1 LQSAS
6 PIELDPDI
14 DMSAEDWATYVDKE
28 PFALAQQGPRPPRP
42 AEGWATGR
50 TAIFFEAIDDLF
62 ATMHALPHC
71 ETTAEAASFCLTAV
85 LRALPSRIGLVQI
98 YDPEV
103 QQFVV
108 VYAQGEGSEDLL
120 MMRTEEADPLITA
133 AMAQGAPRSF
143 HYEEDGSSE
152 QRPANRHAFFGPV
165 RSVLVTPVSD
175 KGRYLGVIELLDP
188 ADGSY
193 FDARAENTLSY
204 VAGRFGEFLV
214 RRGTAIGNIV
224 GPSAIGDR
232 SALGAAIG

>member
-1 LQSAS
+1 MESA
-6 PIELDPDI
+6 PTIELDPDI

-28 PFALAQQGPRPPRP
+28 PFALAHQRPPRA

-120 MMRTEEADPLITA
+120 MMRTEEADPLITQ
-133 AMAQGAPRSF
+133 AMTQGAPRSF
-143 HYEEDGSSE
+143 HYEEGGTTE
-152 QRPANRHAFFGPV
+152 ERPANRHAFFGPV
-165 RSVLVTPVSD
+165 RSVLVAPVSD

-214 RRGTAIGNIV
+214 RKGATIGNIV
-224 GPSAIGDR
+224 GPSALAR
-232 SALGAAIG
+232 SAMDAAMS